1 MSDFVFVLAVSSP
14 HSPHAST
21 LRAFNVRQICSEQCI
36 QELAVEDTQPM
47 KVCHI
52 ACQGKFLLLLTSTSV
67 LHVFS
72 IAAACSLRHSLSDI
86 VDRSDSH
93 VVLLP
98 LQSTLRLALSPSS
111 GIPVSLFPILLSSQQ
126 SCAQDDAAEVFGC
139 AKGDESDES
148 EESEDL
154 ASVSEEE
161 ELRSVVVINHD
172 HTVDLVSLADGER
185 KQLSDDALC
194 VFLLKPSAHAP
205 SFLQSS
211 LVLFGKHRYN
221 VGTGSSADA

>member
-1 MSDFVFVLAVSSP
+1 M
-14 HSPHAST
+14 
-21 LRAFNVRQICSEQCI
+21 RVR
-36 QELAVEDTQPM
+36 
-47 KVCHI
+47 HI

-67 LHVFS
+67 VHVFS
-72 IAAACSLRHSLSDI
+72 IAASCSPRHSLSGV

-98 LQSTLRLALSPSS
+98 LQSTLRLTLSPSS
-111 GIPVSLFPILLSSQQ
+111 GVPVSLFPVLLSSQQ
-126 SCAQDDAAEVFGC
+126 SSEQDDAAEVFGC

-148 EESEDL
+148 EDV
-154 ASVSEEE
+154 ASVSEE

-221 VGTGSSADA
+221 VGTGSSAEA

>member
-1 MSDFVFVLAVSSP
+1 MSDFVFVLAVSST

-36 QELAVEDTQPM
+36 QELTVEDTQPM
-47 KVCHI
+47 RVRHI

-67 LHVFS
+67 VHVFS
-72 IAAACSLRHSLSDI
+72 IAASWSPRHSPSVV

-98 LQSTLRLALSPSS
+98 LQSTLRLTFSPSS
-111 GIPVSLFPILLSSQQ
+111 GVPVSLFPVLLSSQQ
-126 SCAQDDAAEVFGC
+126 SSAQDDAAEVFGC

-148 EESEDL
+148 EDV
-154 ASVSEEE
+154 ASVSEE

-221 VGTGSSADA
+221 VGTGSSAEA

>member
-1 MSDFVFVLAVSSP
+1 MSDFVFVLAVSST

-36 QELAVEDTQPM
+36 QELTVEDTQPM
-47 KVCHI
+47 RVRHI

-67 LHVFS
+67 VHVFS
-72 IAAACSLRHSLSDI
+72 IAASCSPRHSPSGV
-86 VDRSDSH
+86 VDRSDSQ

-98 LQSTLRLALSPSS
+98 LQSTLRLTLSSSS
-111 GIPVSLFPILLSSQQ
+111 GIPVSLFPVLLSSQQ
-126 SCAQDDAAEVFGC
+126 SSEQDDAAEVFGC

-148 EESEDL
+148 EDV
-154 ASVSEEE
+154 ASVSEE

-221 VGTGSSADA
+221 VGTGSSAEA

>member
-1 MSDFVFVLAVSSP
+1 MSDFVFVLAVSST

-36 QELAVEDTQPM
+36 QELTVEDTQPM
-47 KVCHI
+47 RVRHI

-67 LHVFS
+67 VHVFS
-72 IAAACSLRHSLSDI
+72 IAASCSPRHSLSGV

-98 LQSTLRLALSPSS
+98 LQSTLRLTLSPSS
-111 GIPVSLFPILLSSQQ
+111 GVPVSLFPVLLSSQQ
-126 SCAQDDAAEVFGC
+126 SSEQDDAAEVFGC

-148 EESEDL
+148 EDV
-154 ASVSEEE
+154 ASVSEE

>member
-1 MSDFVFVLAVSSP
+1 MSDFVFVLAVSST

-36 QELAVEDTQPM
+36 QELTVEDTQPM
-47 KVCHI
+47 RVRHI

-67 LHVFS
+67 VHVFS
-72 IAAACSLRHSLSDI
+72 IAASCSPRRSPSGV

-98 LQSTLRLALSPSS
+98 LQSTLRLTLSSSS
-111 GIPVSLFPILLSSQQ
+111 GIPVSLFPVLLSSQQ
-126 SCAQDDAAEVFGC
+126 SSEQDDAAEVFGC

-148 EESEDL
+148 EDV
-154 ASVSEEE
+154 ASVSEE
-161 ELRSVVVINHD
+161 ELRSVVVMNHD

-221 VGTGSSADA
+221 VGTGSSAEA

>member
-1 MSDFVFVLAVSSP
+1 M
-14 HSPHAST
+14 
-21 LRAFNVRQICSEQCI
+21 
-36 QELAVEDTQPM
+36 
-47 KVCHI
+47 
-52 ACQGKFLLLLTSTSV
+52 
-67 LHVFS
+67 
-72 IAAACSLRHSLSDI
+72 
-86 VDRSDSH
+86 
-93 VVLLP
+93 VLLP
-98 LQSTLRLALSPSS
+98 LQSTLRLTLSPSS
-111 GIPVSLFPILLSSQQ
+111 GVPVSLFPVLLSSQQ
-126 SCAQDDAAEVFGC
+126 SSEQDDAAEVFGC

-148 EESEDL
+148 EDV
-154 ASVSEEE
+154 ASVSEE

-221 VGTGSSADA
+221 VGTGSSAEA

>member
-1 MSDFVFVLAVSSP
+1 MSDFVFVLAVSST

-36 QELAVEDTQPM
+36 QELTVEDTQPM
-47 KVCHI
+47 RVRHI

-67 LHVFS
+67 VHVFS
-72 IAAACSLRHSLSDI
+72 IAASCSPRHSPSGV

-98 LQSTLRLALSPSS
+98 LQSTLRLTFSPSS
-111 GIPVSLFPILLSSQQ
+111 GVPVSLFPVLLSSQQ
-126 SCAQDDAAEVFGC
+126 SSAQDDAAEVFGC
-139 AKGDESDES
+139 AKGDES
-148 EESEDL
+148 EDV
-154 ASVSEEE
+154 ASVSEE

-221 VGTGSSADA
+221 VGTGSSAEA

>member
-1 MSDFVFVLAVSSP
+1 MSDFVFVLAVSST

-36 QELAVEDTQPM
+36 QELTVEDTQPM
-47 KVCHI
+47 RVRHI

-67 LHVFS
+67 VHVFS
-72 IAAACSLRHSLSDI
+72 IAASCSPRHSPSGV
-86 VDRSDSH
+86 VDRSDSQ

-98 LQSTLRLALSPSS
+98 LQSTLRLTLSSSS
-111 GIPVSLFPILLSSQQ
+111 GVPVSLFPVLLSSQQ
-126 SCAQDDAAEVFGC
+126 SSAQDDAAEVFGC

-148 EESEDL
+148 EDV
-154 ASVSEEE
+154 ASVSEE

>member
-1 MSDFVFVLAVSSP
+1 MSDFVFVLAVSST

-36 QELAVEDTQPM
+36 QELTVEDTQPM
-47 KVCHI
+47 RVRHI

-67 LHVFS
+67 VHVFS
-72 IAAACSLRHSLSDI
+72 IAASCSPRHSLSGV

-98 LQSTLRLALSPSS
+98 LQSTLRLTLSPSS
-111 GIPVSLFPILLSSQQ
+111 GVPVSLFPVLLSSQQ
-126 SCAQDDAAEVFGC
+126 SSEQDDAAEVFGC

-148 EESEDL
+148 EDV
-154 ASVSEEE
+154 ASVSEE

-221 VGTGSSADA
+221 VGTGSSAEA

>member
-1 MSDFVFVLAVSSP
+1 MSDFVFVLAVSST

-36 QELAVEDTQPM
+36 QELTVEDTQPM
-47 KVCHI
+47 RVRHI

-67 LHVFS
+67 VHVFS
-72 IAAACSLRHSLSDI
+72 IAASCSPRHSPSGV
-86 VDRSDSH
+86 VDRSDSQ

-98 LQSTLRLALSPSS
+98 LQSTLRLTLSSSS
-111 GIPVSLFPILLSSQQ
+111 GIPVSLFPVLLSSQQ
-126 SCAQDDAAEVFGC
+126 SSAQDDAAEVFGC

-148 EESEDL
+148 EDV
-154 ASVSEEE
+154 ASVSEE

-221 VGTGSSADA
+221 VGTGSSAEA

>member
-1 MSDFVFVLAVSSP
+1 MSDFVFVLAVSST

-36 QELAVEDTQPM
+36 QELTVEDTQPM
-47 KVCHI
+47 RVRHI

-67 LHVFS
+67 VHVFS
-72 IAAACSLRHSLSDI
+72 IAASCSPRHSPSGV

-93 VVLLP
+93 VVLL
-98 LQSTLRLALSPSS
+98 RLTFSPSS
-111 GIPVSLFPILLSSQQ
+111 GVPVSLFPVLLSSQQ
-126 SCAQDDAAEVFGC
+126 SSAQDDAAEVFGC

-148 EESEDL
+148 DESEDV
-154 ASVSEEE
+154 ASVSEE

-221 VGTGSSADA
+221 VGTGSSAEA

>member
-1 MSDFVFVLAVSSP
+1 M
-14 HSPHAST
+14 
-21 LRAFNVRQICSEQCI
+21 
-36 QELAVEDTQPM
+36 
-47 KVCHI
+47 
-52 ACQGKFLLLLTSTSV
+52 
-67 LHVFS
+67 
-72 IAAACSLRHSLSDI
+72 
-86 VDRSDSH
+86 
-93 VVLLP
+93 VLLP
-98 LQSTLRLALSPSS
+98 LQSTLRLTLSPSS
-111 GIPVSLFPILLSSQQ
+111 GVPVSLFPVLLSSQQ
-126 SCAQDDAAEVFGC
+126 SSEQDDAAEVFGC

-148 EESEDL
+148 EDV
-154 ASVSEEE
+154 ASVSEE

-221 VGTGSSADA
+221 VGTGSFAEA

>member
-1 MSDFVFVLAVSSP
+1 MSDFVFVLAVSST

-36 QELAVEDTQPM
+36 QELTVEDTQPM
-47 KVCHI
+47 RVQHI
-52 ACQGKFLLLLTSTSV
+52 ACQGRFLLLLTSTSV
-67 LHVFS
+67 VHVFS
-72 IAAACSLRHSLSDI
+72 IAASCSPRHSPSGV
-86 VDRSDSH
+86 VDRSDSQ

-98 LQSTLRLALSPSS
+98 LQSTLRLTLSPSS
-111 GIPVSLFPILLSSQQ
+111 GVPVSLFPVLLSSQQ
-126 SCAQDDAAEVFGC
+126 SSEQDDAAEVFGC

-148 EESEDL
+148 DESEDV
-154 ASVSEEE
+154 ASVSEE

-221 VGTGSSADA
+221 VGTGSSAEA

>member
-1 MSDFVFVLAVSSP
+1 MSDFVFVLAVSST

-36 QELAVEDTQPM
+36 QELTVEDTQPM
-47 KVCHI
+47 RVRHI

-67 LHVFS
+67 VHVFS
-72 IAAACSLRHSLSDI
+72 IAASCSPRHSPSGV

-98 LQSTLRLALSPSS
+98 LQSTLRLTLSSSS
-111 GIPVSLFPILLSSQQ
+111 GIPVSLFPVLLSSQQ
-126 SCAQDDAAEVFGC
+126 SSEQDDAAEVFGC

-148 EESEDL
+148 EDV
-154 ASVSEEE
+154 ASVSEE

-221 VGTGSSADA
+221 VGTGSSAEA

>member
-1 MSDFVFVLAVSSP
+1 MSDFVFVLAVSST

-36 QELAVEDTQPM
+36 QELTVEDTQPM
-47 KVCHI
+47 RVRHI

-67 LHVFS
+67 VHVFS
-72 IAAACSLRHSLSDI
+72 IAASCSPRHSLSGV

-98 LQSTLRLALSPSS
+98 LQSTLRLTFSPSS
-111 GIPVSLFPILLSSQQ
+111 GVPVSLFPVLLSSQQ
-126 SCAQDDAAEVFGC
+126 SSEQDDAAEVFGC

-148 EESEDL
+148 EDV
-154 ASVSEEE
+154 ASVSEE